1 MNTKLKFVLDVD
13 VRVKKHIHKIH
24 YCECKVPFLHRVWST
39 YRRSRQSRE
48 ASLSTL
54 TWQTHNTTRSNQT
67 LRTWGTFRTLQSWDV
82 KFRFTQ
88 DTKLKQSVNDTVV
101 RSAHRWSI
109 FSRLSLLSLLTRRS
123 TQPSV
128 SLSSWRSSITTS
140 TLWSVFARRTRRTN
154 GARVALWC
162 QKLAFILTFDW
173 KNQWSNLFHDTHVR
187 ARRSHSASSTR
198 ETSSTL

>member
-13 VRVKKHIHKIH
+13 VSVKKHIHKIH
-24 YCECKVPFLHRVWST
+24 YCECKVPFLCT

-67 LRTWGTFRTLQSWDV
+67 LRTRGTFRTLQSWDV

-154 GARVALWC
+154 SAGVAL
-162 QKLAFILTFDW
+162 
-173 KNQWSNLFHDTHVR
+173 
-187 ARRSHSASSTR
+187 
-198 ETSSTL
+198 

>member
-13 VRVKKHIHKIH
+13 VRVNKHIHKIH

-67 LRTWGTFRTLQSWDV
+67 LRTRGTFRTLQSWDV

-88 DTKLKQSVNDTVV
+88 DTKLKQSVNETVV
-101 RSAHRWSI
+101 RSAYRWSI
-109 FSRLSLLSLLTRRS
+109 FSRLSLFSLLTRRS

-140 TLWSVFARRTRRTN
+140 TLWSVFARSTRRTN
-154 GARVALWC
+154 SAGVAL
-162 QKLAFILTFDW
+162 
-173 KNQWSNLFHDTHVR
+173 
-187 ARRSHSASSTR
+187 
-198 ETSSTL
+198 